1 LGRSHFHHEKAKIA
15 PLCIA
20 DWMVQKVSAQAET
33 VELQGHCLTA
43 EFLRIGWCC
52 DATFPILNG
61 YTSIPVA
68 AFVVAHIFV
77 PWN

>member
-1 LGRSHFHHEKAKIA
+1 
-15 PLCIA
+15 
-20 DWMVQKVSAQAET
+20 MVQTVPAQAET

-61 YTSIPVA
+61 YALIPVA
-68 AFVVAHIFV
+68 ALVVALIFV